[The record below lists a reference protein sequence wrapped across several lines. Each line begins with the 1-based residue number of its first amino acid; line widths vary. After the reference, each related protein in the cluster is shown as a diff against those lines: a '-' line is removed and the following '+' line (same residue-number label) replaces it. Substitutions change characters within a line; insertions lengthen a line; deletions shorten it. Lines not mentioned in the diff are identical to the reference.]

1 MKQMGKSVK
10 ENQLAVMIDRLQLY
24 LKIMYTRED
33 KKKFKKVIMAT
44 FLLQLKFC

>member
-24 LKIMYTRED
+24 LEIMYTRED
-33 KKKFKKVIMAT
+33 KRKFKKVIMTT
-44 FLLQLKFC
+44 FLIQLKFC

>member
-33 KKKFKKVIMAT
+33 KRKLKKVIMTT